1 MVGPAMSFEIDI
13 RRRIGDRDIA
23 LRCSTGPGLTALVG
37 PSGAGKSSVLNMVA
51 GLLRPDEGRI
61 TVAGRA
67 LFDSDRGIDL
77 PPERRNAGYVF
88 QDVRLFPHMKVRG
101 NLFFGLPRAR
111 ERGREADFPK
121 TIAFMGINALLD
133 RWPRTLS
140 GGEAQRV
147 AIARALLSGPD
158 FLLMDEPLASVDP
171 ARREEIFSLIIGL
184 RDTVRLPIL
193 YVSHDRDEV
202 ARLATSVVTI
212 S

>member
-111 ERGREADFPK
+111 ERGGQADFAE

-212 S
+212 P

>member
-61 TVAGRA
+61 TVAGRV

-111 ERGREADFPK
+111 ERGGQADFAE

-212 S
+212 P